1 MHSVTNWFLKLKL
14 CRFDFNFCLMSTSLN
29 SQKSYSVINGYSGV
43 VRYVTKCIRV
53 FFFFCKTTLILRAKR
68 TVNYRTPEFRTV
80 FIDKND
86 RTESGFAQT
95 VRTRMHNNNIL
106 NTTGHLHAR
115 FFLYGHPQ
123 FGIIT
128 SII

>member
-1 MHSVTNWFLKLKL
+1 MPFRFQFLFNVDLVEFAKKVTRLVTGIAAL
-14 CRFDFNFCLMSTSLN
+14 FDMSQN
-29 SQKSYSVINGYSGV
+29 AFGFF
-43 VRYVTKCIRV
+43 

-95 VRTRMHNNNIL
+95 VQTRMHNNNIL